1 VFGVFLMLGLT
12 LFNRIGVGV
21 AVIILGAVGAYA
33 GWLVGVIVFGA
44 LRGSDGSNGA
54 NGEEGRT

>member
-12 LFNRIGVGV
+12 LFSRVGVGV
-21 AVIILGAVGAYA
+21 AVVILGAAGAYA

-54 NGEEGRT
+54 NGQQDET